1 MWINYSSENN
11 TSGPCKES
19 RINRLYPENTLNI
32 HGESKL
38 ESFRRGAQSILSQ
51 LIVEAFT

>member
-1 MWINYSSENN
+1 MWINYSSEN